1 MWIISPSRIIYTT
14 TSFFFSPFRLNN
26 KKKKERIIIN
36 IFTIYHYN
44 NILTLITTSF
54 GSFKGDILTSLSLN
68 TVIVNLLSIPW
79 EKVLGSITYLLLA
92 SNWIES
98 DAIKNTNKEYYYKK

>member
-1 MWIISPSRIIYTT
+1 MII
-14 TSFFFSPFRLNN
+14 L
-26 KKKKERIIIN
+26 
-36 IFTIYHYN
+36 
-44 NILTLITTSF
+44 LTLITTSF

-79 EKVLGSITYLLLA
+79 EKVHGSITYLLLA

-98 DAIKNTNKEYYYKK
+98 DAIKKIQIN